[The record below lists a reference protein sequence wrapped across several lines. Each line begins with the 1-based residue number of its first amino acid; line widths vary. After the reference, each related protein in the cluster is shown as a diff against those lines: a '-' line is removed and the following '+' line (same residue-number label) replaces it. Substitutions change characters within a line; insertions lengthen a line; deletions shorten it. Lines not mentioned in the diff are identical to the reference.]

1 MSDFFYSQKYFNNF
15 NRTLFWVSSVTDISH
30 SIYKSQFLLSL
41 HLLKLKRVLNN
52 KCIMEKEV
60 QKLICDA
67 NEAVARVAHKT
78 NEVCAI
84 YPITPASPMGEH
96 VDVYSSNG
104 ETNIWNNIPRIVE
117 MQSEGGAAGA
127 VHGSLQAGALT
138 TTFTAS
144 QGLLLMIPNMYKIAG
159 ELLPTVIHVAAR
171 TIATHAL
178 SIFGD
183 HSDVMATRQTGF
195 SMLFGGSVQEAQDF
209 ALISQTATLKSRIP
223 FLNIFDGFRT
233 SHEISKIDAISDN
246 TIKSMMPEDKIM
258 AHKKRSLDPDH
269 PVVRGTSQNPDVFF
283 QAREAANTFY
293 DKVPEIVQNTMDE
306 FYKHTGRKYSLFYYV
321 GHQEA
326 EKLIVIMGSG
336 QGPVLE
342 AVDTMVKN
350 GEKVGAIIVRLFR
363 PFSISHF
370 IDAIPKT
377 VKNVAVLD
385 RTKEP
390 GSIGEP
396 LYLDIVTA
404 FNESNRDMPRIIGGR
419 FGLSS
424 KEFDPAM
431 VKSVYDE
438 LDKDIPK
445 NHFTIGIN
453 DDVSHTSLEIG
464 SRLET
469 VKSTFNCMFYG
480 LGSDGTVGA
489 NKNSIKIIGETTDN
503 YVQGY
508 FVYDSKKAGAQTVS
522 HLRFGPKPIYSTY
535 LIHKA
540 NFIACHQFNFIEK
553 YDILKN
559 IKKGGT
565 FLLNAPFSNETIWN
579 NLPRRMQE
587 EIIEN
592 ELEFYVIDATNVA
605 QEAKLG
611 KRTNTILQTCFFAI
625 SGILP
630 KEEAI
635 EKIKNAIVKSYAHK
649 GDKVVQM
656 NFNAVDKSLE
666 NLQKVDYPKK
676 ITNNRELKSMMTG
689 TDDPFVKEILGKIL
703 AGKGDELPVSAF
715 PVDGTFP
722 TGTTQYEKRGIADFI
737 PIWDDE
743 HLCTQCNKCVVI
755 CPHAAIRAKVVS
767 NTDLVDAPKTL
778 KTIAAK
784 GRPFKSDVESYVLQV
799 SPEDCTGC
807 DLCVAVCP
815 AVSKEID
822 DFKSINMHKKL
833 DVEKEENI
841 NWDYFVNLPEYD
853 RTALQITNVKGS
865 QFLEPLFEF
874 SGACSGCGETPY
886 IKLLTQLF
894 GDSILI
900 ANATGCSSIYGG
912 NLPTTPYKTNEFG
925 RGPAWAN
932 SLFEDNAEFGLGMK
946 LALSKKQEIAV
957 DLLKSL
963 ELLVGSEIVE
973 AILNNPEE
981 TEIQKAKKIDDIEIL
996 KKTLKT
1002 IDNDDDA
1009 VKLNQLTEYLR
1020 RKAVW
1025 ILGGD
1030 GWAYDIGYGGV
1041 DHVLASGEDINI
1053 MVLDTEVYSNTGGQ
1067 TSKATPLGASA
1078 KFSVSGKR
1086 TSKKSLALQAVSY
1099 ENVYVAQVA
1108 IGAKDLQTLKAIEEA
1123 MAYPGPSIII
1133 AYSHCGEHGY
1143 DLKDGALQ
1151 QEKAVETGYWP
1162 LFRFNPSKPKGKK
1175 FKLDSKAPS
1184 LPLSDFMYNETRFTR
1199 VVKENAELG
1208 ESLLKQ
1214 AQEEVN
1220 NKWERLDLYR
1230 NM

>member
-1 MSDFFYSQKYFNNF
+1 MKKDFP
-15 NRTLFWVSSVTDISH
+15 
-30 SIYKSQFLLSL
+30 
-41 HLLKLKRVLNN
+41 
-52 KCIMEKEV
+52 
-60 QKLICDA
+60 KLICDA

-96 VDVYSSNG
+96 VDVYSSKG
-104 ETNIWNNIPRIVE
+104 QKNIWENIPRIVE
-117 MQSEGGAAGA
+117 MQSEGGASGA

-171 TIATHAL
+171 TVATHAL

-195 SMLFGGSVQEAQDF
+195 SMLFGGSVQEAQDM
-209 ALISQTATLKSRIP
+209 ALISQVATLKSRIP

-233 SHEISKIDAISDN
+233 SHEISKIDSITDE
-246 TIKSMMPEDKIM
+246 TIKAMMPEDKIM
-258 AHKKRSLDPDH
+258 EHRKRSLDPDH
-269 PVVRGTSQNPDVFF
+269 PVIRGTSQNPDVFF
-283 QAREAANTFY
+283 QAREAANLYY
-293 DKVPEIVQNTMDE
+293 DKVPGIVETTMKE

-321 GHQEA
+321 GHPEA
-326 EKLIVIMGSG
+326 EKVVVIMGSG
-336 QGPVLE
+336 QGPVME

-370 IDAIPKT
+370 VDALPKT
-377 VKNVAVLD
+377 VKKVAVLD

-390 GSIGEP
+390 GSLGEP
-396 LYLDIVTA
+396 LYQDVVTA
-404 FNESNRDMPRIIGGR
+404 FMESDRAMPKIIGGR
-419 FGLSS
+419 YGLSS

-431 VKSVYDE
+431 VKAVYDE
-438 LDKDIPK
+438 LDKEQPL
-445 NHFTIGIN
+445 NHFTVGIN
-453 DDVSHTSLEIG
+453 DDVSFRSLKLG
-464 SRLET
+464 SRLHT
-469 VKSTFNCMFYG
+469 VKNTFNCMFYG

-508 FVYDSKKAGAQTVS
+508 FVYDSKKAGAQTIS
-522 HLRFGPKPIYSTY
+522 HLRFGPEPIYSTY

-540 NFIACHQFNFIEK
+540 DFIACHQFNFIQK

-565 FLLNAPFSNETIWN
+565 FLLNSPFDKDQIWEV
-579 NLPRRMQE
+579 LPKKIQE
-587 EIIEN
+587 EIVGN
-592 ELEFYVIDATNVA
+592 ELDFYVVDASKVA
-605 QEAKLG
+605 QEANLG
-611 KRTNTILQTCFFAI
+611 KRTNTVLQTCFFAI
-625 SGILP
+625 SGVLP

-635 EKIKNAIVKSYAHK
+635 QKIKDAIVKSYSHK
-649 GDKVVQM
+649 GDKMVQM

-666 NLQKVDYPKK
+666 NLQKVDYPKQV
-676 ITNNRELKSMMTG
+676 TSDAELKPMMTG
-689 TDDPFVKEILGKIL
+689 DADPFVKEVLGKIL

-722 TGTTQYEKRGIADFI
+722 TGTSQFEKRGIADII
-737 PIWDDE
+737 PVWDDE
-743 HLCTQCNKCVVI
+743 NLCTQCNKCVAI
-755 CPHAAIRAKVVS
+755 CPHAAIRAKVVP
-767 NTDLVDAPKTL
+767 NEELVGAPSSL
-778 KTIAAK
+778 KAVPAK
-784 GRPFKSDVESYVLQV
+784 GRPFTSGAESYVLQV

-807 DLCVAVCP
+807 DLCVVVCP
-815 AVSKEID
+815 AVSKED
-822 DFKSINMHKKL
+822 PDFKAINMHNKL
-833 DVEKEENI
+833 KVEAVEDQ
-841 NWDYFVNLPEYD
+841 NWDYFIKLPDYD
-853 RTALQITNVKGS
+853 RAELQITNVKGS

-886 IKLLTQLF
+886 IKMLTQLY

-912 NLPTTPYKTNEFG
+912 NLPTTPYRSNQFG

-946 LALSKKQEIAV
+946 LALSKKQEV
-957 DLLKSL
+957 SVNLLKGL
-963 ELLVGSEIVE
+963 KQEVGSELVD
-973 AILNNPEE
+973 AILNNPEK
-981 TEIQKAKKIDDIEIL
+981 TEAEKAENLVNIDTLKDKLATINSADAKKL
-996 KKTLKT
+996 S
-1002 IDNDDDA
+1002 
-1009 VKLNQLTEYLR
+1009 QLTGYLR
-1020 RKAVW
+1020 KKSVW

-1030 GWAYDIGYGGV
+1030 GWAYDIGFGGV

-1086 TSKKSLALQAVSY
+1086 TSKKSLALQAISY

-1123 MAYPGPSIII
+1123 EAYPGPSIII
-1133 AYSHCGEHGY
+1133 AYSPCIEHGY
-1143 DLKDGALQ
+1143 DLKNGVTQ
-1151 QEKAVETGYWP
+1151 QTKAVETGYWP
-1162 LFRFNPSKPKGKK
+1162 LFRFDPSKPKGKK

-1184 LPLSDFMYNETRFTR
+1184 IPLEDFMYNETRFSR
-1199 VVKENAELG
+1199 VVKDDAELG
-1208 ESLLKQ
+1208 AKLLEQ
-1214 AQEEVN
+1214 AQTEVN
-1220 NKWERLDLYR
+1220 SKWERLDLYR
-1230 NM
+1230 DM

>member
-1 MSDFFYSQKYFNNF
+1 MKKDFP
-15 NRTLFWVSSVTDISH
+15 
-30 SIYKSQFLLSL
+30 
-41 HLLKLKRVLNN
+41 
-52 KCIMEKEV
+52 
-60 QKLICDA
+60 KLICDA
-67 NEAVARVAHKT
+67 NEAVARIAHKT

-96 VDVYSSNG
+96 VDVFSSNG
-104 ETNIWNNIPRIVE
+104 EKNIWDNVPRIVE
-117 MQSEGGAAGA
+117 MQSEGGASGA

-159 ELLPTVIHVAAR
+159 ELLPNVIHVAAR
-171 TIATHAL
+171 TVATHAL

-183 HSDVMATRQTGF
+183 HSDVMAARQTGF
-195 SMLFGGSVQEAQDF
+195 SMLFGGSVQEAMDF
-209 ALISQTATLKSRIP
+209 ALIAQVATLKARVP

-233 SHEISKIDAISDN
+233 SHEISKID
-246 TIKSMMPEDKIM
+246 TIPDDIIKAMMPEDEIM

-283 QAREAANTFY
+283 QAREASNIYY
-293 DKVPEIVQNTMDE
+293 DKVPGIVQDTMDE
-306 FYKHTGRKYSLFYYV
+306 FYQHTGRRYSLFYYV
-321 GHQEA
+321 GHPEA
-326 EKLIVIMGSG
+326 EKIIVIMGSG

-342 AVDTMVKN
+342 VVDTMVEN
-350 GEKVGAIIVRLFR
+350 GEKVGAIIIRLFR
-363 PFSISHF
+363 PFSIKHF
-370 IDAIPKT
+370 IDALPET
-377 VKNVAVLD
+377 VKKVAVLD

-390 GSIGEP
+390 GSTGEP

-404 FNESNRDMPRIIGGR
+404 FAESDRAMPTIIGGR

-438 LDKDIPK
+438 LDKSVPK
-445 NHFTIGIN
+445 KHFTIGIN
-453 DDVSHTSLEIG
+453 DDVSYTSLEIG
-464 SRLET
+464 KRFKT
-469 VKSTFNCMFYG
+469 AKATFNCMFYG

-508 FVYDSKKAGAQTVS
+508 FVYDSKKAGAQTIS
-522 HLRFGPKPIYSTY
+522 HLRFGPEPIYSSY

-553 YDILKN
+553 YDLLKN

-565 FLLNAPFSNETIWN
+565 FLLNAPYSKDEIWEK
-579 NLPRRMQE
+579 LPEKLQQD
-587 EIIEN
+587 IVEN
-592 ELEFYVIDATNVA
+592 ELDFYVVDATKVA
-605 QEAKLG
+605 HEAKLG
-611 KRTNTILQTCFFAI
+611 KRTNTVLQTCFFAI
-625 SGILP
+625 SGVLP

-649 GDKVVQM
+649 GDRIVQM

-676 ITNNRELKSMMTG
+676 VTNKWALKPMMTG
-689 TDDPFVKEILGKIL
+689 TEDPFVKDILGKIL

-722 TGTTQYEKRGIADFI
+722 TGTSQYEKRGIADYI
-737 PIWDDE
+737 PVWDDAD
-743 HLCTQCNKCVVI
+743 LCTQCNKCVAI
-755 CPHAAIRAKVVS
+755 CPHAAIRAKVVP
-767 NTDLVDAPKTL
+767 NEDLADAPTDLKAVP
-778 KTIAAK
+778 AK
-784 GRPFKSDVESYVLQV
+784 GRPFNKETESYILQV

-815 AVSKEID
+815 AESKEIE
-822 DFKSINMHKKL
+822 DFKSINMHKKI
-833 DVEKEENI
+833 DVESVEDK
-841 NWDYFVNLPEYD
+841 NWDYFINLPDYD

-886 IKLLTQLF
+886 IKMLTQLY
-894 GDSILI
+894 GDSIMI

-912 NLPTTPYKTNEFG
+912 NLPTTPYKTNEAG

-932 SLFEDNAEFGLGMK
+932 SLFEDNAEFGFGMK

-957 DLLKSL
+957 NLLKSSESL
-963 ELLVGSEIVE
+963 IGNELVE
-973 AILNNPEE
+973 AILNNPEADE
-981 TEIQKAKKIDDIEIL
+981 SQREEKFRHLDELKKILDTSNDPNAKK
-996 KKTLKT
+996 
-1002 IDNDDDA
+1002 
-1009 VKLNQLTEYLR
+1009 LNKLTEYLR
-1020 RKAVW
+1020 RKSVW

-1108 IGAKDLQTLKAIEEA
+1108 MGAKDMQTLKAIEEA
-1123 MAYPGPSIII
+1123 EAYPGPSLIV

-1151 QEKAVETGYWP
+1151 QKKAVETGYWP
-1162 LFRFNPSKPKGKK
+1162 LFRFDPSKPKGKK
-1175 FKLDSKAPS
+1175 FRLDSKEPNAP
-1184 LPLSDFMYNETRFTR
+1184 LTDFMYNETRFTR
-1199 VVKENAELG
+1199 VAKENKELG
-1208 ESLLKQ
+1208 EELLKQ
-1214 AQEEVN
+1214 AQEEVDTR
-1220 NKWERLDLYR
+1220 WERLELYR

>member
-1 MSDFFYSQKYFNNF
+1 MK
-15 NRTLFWVSSVTDISH
+15 
-30 SIYKSQFLLSL
+30 
-41 HLLKLKRVLNN
+41 
-52 KCIMEKEV
+52 KEFP
-60 QKLICDA
+60 KLICDA
-67 NEAVARVAHKT
+67 NEAVARIAHKT

-96 VDVYSSNG
+96 VDVFSSNG
-104 ETNIWNNIPRIVE
+104 EKNVWDNVPRIVE
-117 MQSEGGAAGA
+117 MQSEGGASGA

-144 QGLLLMIPNMYKIAG
+144 QGLLLMIPNMFKIAG
-159 ELLPTVIHVAAR
+159 ELLPNVIHVAAR
-171 TIATHAL
+171 TVATHAL

-183 HSDVMATRQTGF
+183 HSDVMAARQTGF
-195 SMLFGGSVQEAQDF
+195 SMLFGGSVQEAMDF
-209 ALISQTATLKSRIP
+209 ALIAQVATLKSRVP

-233 SHEISKIDAISDN
+233 SHEISKIDAIPDDI
-246 TIKSMMPEDKIM
+246 IKTMMPEDEIM

-283 QAREAANTFY
+283 QAREASNIYY
-293 DKVPEIVQNTMDE
+293 DKVPGIVQDTMDE
-306 FYKHTGRKYSLFYYV
+306 FYQHTGRRYSLFYYV
-321 GHQEA
+321 GHPEA
-326 EKLIVIMGSG
+326 EKIIVIMGSG

-342 AVDTMVKN
+342 VVDTMVEN
-350 GEKVGAIIVRLFR
+350 GEKVGAIIIRLFR

-370 IDAIPKT
+370 IDALPKT
-377 VKNVAVLD
+377 VKKVAVLD

-390 GSIGEP
+390 GSTGEP

-404 FNESNRDMPRIIGGR
+404 FAESDRAMPTIIGGR

-431 VKSVYDE
+431 VKAVYDE
-438 LDKDIPK
+438 LDKSVPK
-445 NHFTIGIN
+445 KHFTIGIN
-453 DDVSHTSLEIG
+453 DDVSYTSLDIG
-464 SRLET
+464 KRFKTAKE
-469 VKSTFNCMFYG
+469 TFNCMFYG

-508 FVYDSKKAGAQTVS
+508 FVYDSKKAGAQTIS
-522 HLRFGPKPIYSTY
+522 HLRFGPEPIYSSY

-553 YDILKN
+553 YDLLRN
-559 IKKGGT
+559 IKKSGT
-565 FLLNAPFSNETIWN
+565 FLLNAPYAKDEIWGK
-579 NLPRRMQE
+579 LPEKLQQD
-587 EIIEN
+587 IVEN
-592 ELEFYVIDATNVA
+592 ELEFYVVDATKVA
-605 QEAKLG
+605 HEAKLG
-611 KRTNTILQTCFFAI
+611 KRTNTVLQTCFFAI
-625 SGILP
+625 SGVLP

-635 EKIKNAIVKSYAHK
+635 EKIKNAIVKSYSHK
-649 GDKVVQM
+649 GDKIVQM

-676 ITNNRELKSMMTG
+676 ITNKWALKPMMTG
-689 TDDPFVKEILGKIL
+689 TEDPFVKDILGKIL

-722 TGTTQYEKRGIADFI
+722 TGTSQYEKRGIADYI
-737 PIWDDE
+737 PVWDDTD
-743 HLCTQCNKCVVI
+743 LCTQCNKCVAI
-755 CPHAAIRAKVVS
+755 CPHAAIRAKVVP
-767 NTDLVDAPKTL
+767 NADLADAPAGL
-778 KTIAAK
+778 KAVPAK
-784 GRPFKSDVESYVLQV
+784 GRPFNKETESYILQV

-815 AVSKEID
+815 AESKEIE
-822 DFKSINMHKKL
+822 DFKSINMHKKI
-833 DVEKEENI
+833 DVESVEDE
-841 NWDYFVNLPEYD
+841 NWDYFINLPDYD

-886 IKLLTQLF
+886 IKMLTQLY
-894 GDSILI
+894 GDSIMI

-912 NLPTTPYKTNEFG
+912 NLPTTPYKTNEAG

-932 SLFEDNAEFGLGMK
+932 SLFEDNAEFGFGMK
-946 LALSKKQEIAV
+946 LALSKKQEIAIN
-957 DLLKSL
+957 LLKSL
-963 ELLVGSEIVE
+963 ESLVGAELVE

-981 TEIQKAKKIDDIEIL
+981 NETQRKEKFQHLDELKKILEPSDDPNAKK
-996 KKTLKT
+996 
-1002 IDNDDDA
+1002 
-1009 VKLNQLTEYLR
+1009 LNKLTEYLR
-1020 RKAVW
+1020 RKSVW

-1108 IGAKDLQTLKAIEEA
+1108 MGAKDMQTLKAIEEA
-1123 MAYPGPSIII
+1123 EAYPGPSLIV

-1143 DLKDGALQ
+1143 DLKDGAFQ
-1151 QEKAVETGYWP
+1151 QQKAVETGYWP
-1162 LFRFNPSKPKGKK
+1162 LFRFDPSKPKGKK
-1175 FKLDSKAPS
+1175 FRLDSKEPSAP
-1184 LPLSDFMYNETRFTR
+1184 LTDFMYNETRFTR
-1199 VVKENAELG
+1199 VAKENAELG
-1208 ESLLKQ
+1208 KALLQQ
-1214 AQEEVN
+1214 AQEEVETR
-1220 NKWERLDLYR
+1220 WERLELYR

>member
-1 MSDFFYSQKYFNNF
+1 
-15 NRTLFWVSSVTDISH
+15 
-30 SIYKSQFLLSL
+30 
-41 HLLKLKRVLNN
+41 
-52 KCIMEKEV
+52 MEREF

-104 ETNIWNNIPRIVE
+104 EKNIWNNIPRIVE

-171 TIATHAL
+171 TVATHAL

-183 HSDVMATRQTGF
+183 HSDVMAARQTGF
-195 SMLFGGSVQEAQDF
+195 AMMFGGTVQEVHDF
-209 ALISQTATLKSRIP
+209 SLITQVVTLKSRIP

-233 SHEISKIDAISDN
+233 SHEISKIDAIPDDI
-246 TIKSMMPEDKIM
+246 IKAMMPEDKIM
-258 AHKKRSLDPDH
+258 DHKKRSLDPDH
-269 PVVRGTSQNPDVFF
+269 PVIRGTSQNPDVFF
-283 QAREAANTFY
+283 QAREAANSYY
-293 DKVPEIVQNTMDE
+293 DNVPEIVQNTMDE
-306 FYKHTGRKYSLFYYV
+306 FYEHTGRKYSLFYYV
-321 GHQEA
+321 GHPEA
-326 EKLIVIMGSG
+326 EKVIVIMGSG
-336 QGPVLE
+336 QGPVME
-342 AVDTMVKN
+342 AVETMVKN

-363 PFSISHF
+363 PFSINHF
-370 IDAIPKT
+370 IDALPKT
-377 VKNVAVLD
+377 VKNIAVLD

-390 GSIGEP
+390 GSTGEP
-396 LYLDIVTA
+396 LYLDVVTA
-404 FNESNRDMPRIIGGR
+404 FVESDRNMPKIIGGR
-419 FGLSS
+419 YGLSS

-438 LDKDIPK
+438 LDKEHQK

-453 DDVSHTSLEIG
+453 DDVTHKSLEIG
-464 SRLET
+464 HRLNT
-469 VKSTFNCMFYG
+469 VKNTFNCMFYG

-522 HLRFGPKPIYSTY
+522 HLRFGPDPIYSTY

-540 NFIACHQFNFIEK
+540 DFIACHQFNFIEK

-565 FLLNAPFSNETIWN
+565 FLLNAPYSKSDIWN
-579 NLPRRMQE
+579 KLPKRMQE
-587 EIIEN
+587 EIVDN
-592 ELEFYVIDATNVA
+592 ALQFYVIDATKVA

-611 KRTNTILQTCFFAI
+611 KRTNTVLQTCFFAI
-625 SGILP
+625 SGVLP
-630 KEEAI
+630 KDEAI
-635 EKIKNAIVKSYAHK
+635 QKIKDAIVKSYSHK
-649 GDKVVQM
+649 GDAVVKM
-656 NFNAVDKSLE
+656 NFNAVDTSLE

-676 ITNNRELKSMMTG
+676 ITNDRELKPIMTG
-689 TDDPFVKEILGKIL
+689 TDDPFVTEVLGKIL

-737 PIWDDE
+737 PVWDDE
-743 HLCTQCNKCVVI
+743 NLCTQCNKCIAI

-767 NTDLVDAPKTL
+767 NAELVGAPSSL
-778 KTIAAK
+778 KTVPAK
-784 GRPFKSDVESYVLQV
+784 GRPFTSDTESYTLQV

-815 AVSKEID
+815 AVSKEIE
-822 DFKSINMHKKL
+822 DFKSINMRKKL
-833 DVEKEENI
+833 DVETEENA
-841 NWDYFVNLPEYD
+841 NWDYFVNLPDYD
-853 RTALQITNVKGS
+853 RGALQITNVKGS

-886 IKLLTQLF
+886 IKLLTQLY

-912 NLPTTPYKTNEFG
+912 NLPTTPYKTNKFG

-946 LALSKKQEIAV
+946 LALTKKQEIAV

-963 ELLVGSEIVE
+963 ELLVGTEIVE
-973 AILNNPEE
+973 VILNNPEE
-981 TEIQKAKKIDDIEIL
+981 TEVQKAKKIADIETL

-1009 VKLNQLTEYLR
+1009 IKLNQLTEYLR
-1020 RKAVW
+1020 KKAVW
-1025 ILGGD
+1025 VLGGD

-1123 MAYPGPSIII
+1123 AAYPGPSIII

-1143 DLKDGALQ
+1143 DLKDGASQ
-1151 QEKAVETGYWP
+1151 QVKAVETGYWP

-1175 FKLDSKAPS
+1175 FKLDSKEPS
-1184 LPLSDFMYNETRFTR
+1184 APLSHFMYNETRFTR
-1199 VVKENAELG
+1199 VVKDNAQLG
-1208 ESLLKQ
+1208 EQLLKQ
-1214 AQEEVN
+1214 AQEEVET
-1220 NKWERLDLYR
+1220 KWERLELFR

>member
-1 MSDFFYSQKYFNNF
+1 MK
-15 NRTLFWVSSVTDISH
+15 
-30 SIYKSQFLLSL
+30 
-41 HLLKLKRVLNN
+41 
-52 KCIMEKEV
+52 KEFP
-60 QKLICDA
+60 KLICDA
-67 NEAVARVAHKT
+67 NEAVARIAHKT

-96 VDVYSSNG
+96 VDVFSSNG
-104 ETNIWNNIPRIVE
+104 EKNVWENVPRIVE
-117 MQSEGGAAGA
+117 MQSEGGASGA

-144 QGLLLMIPNMYKIAG
+144 QGLLLMIPNMFKIAG
-159 ELLPTVIHVAAR
+159 ELLPNVIHVAAR
-171 TIATHAL
+171 TVATHAL

-183 HSDVMATRQTGF
+183 HSDVMAARQTGF
-195 SMLFGGSVQEAQDF
+195 SMLFGGSVQEAMDF
-209 ALISQTATLKSRIP
+209 ALIAQVATLKSRVP

-233 SHEISKIDAISDN
+233 SHEISKIDAIPDDI
-246 TIKSMMPEDKIM
+246 IKTMMPEDKIM

-283 QAREAANTFY
+283 QAREASNIYY
-293 DKVPEIVQNTMDE
+293 DKVPGIVQDTMDE
-306 FYKHTGRKYSLFYYV
+306 FYRHTGRRYSLFYYV
-321 GHQEA
+321 GHPEA
-326 EKLIVIMGSG
+326 EKIIVIMGSG

-342 AVDTMVKN
+342 VVDTMVEN
-350 GEKVGAIIVRLFR
+350 GEKVGAIIIRLFR

-370 IDAIPKT
+370 IDALPKT
-377 VKNVAVLD
+377 VKKVAVLD

-390 GSIGEP
+390 GSTGEP

-404 FNESNRDMPRIIGGR
+404 FAESDRAMPTIIGGR

-431 VKSVYDE
+431 VKAVYDE
-438 LDKDIPK
+438 LDKSVPK
-445 NHFTIGIN
+445 KHFTIGIN
-453 DDVSHTSLEIG
+453 DDVSYTSLDIG
-464 SRLET
+464 KRFKTAKE
-469 VKSTFNCMFYG
+469 TFNCMFYG

-508 FVYDSKKAGAQTVS
+508 FVYDSKKAGAQTIS
-522 HLRFGPKPIYSTY
+522 HLRFGPEPIYSSY

-553 YDILKN
+553 YDLLRN

-565 FLLNAPFSNETIWN
+565 FLLNAPYSKDEIWGK
-579 NLPRRMQE
+579 LPEKLQQD
-587 EIIEN
+587 IVEN
-592 ELEFYVIDATNVA
+592 ELEFYVVDATKVA
-605 QEAKLG
+605 HEAKLG
-611 KRTNTILQTCFFAI
+611 KRTNTVLQTCFFAI
-625 SGILP
+625 SGVLP

-635 EKIKNAIVKSYAHK
+635 EKIKNAIVKSYSHK
-649 GDKVVQM
+649 GDKIVQM

-676 ITNNRELKSMMTG
+676 ITNKWALKPMMTG
-689 TDDPFVKEILGKIL
+689 TEDPFVKDILGKIL

-722 TGTTQYEKRGIADFI
+722 TGTSQYEKRGIADYI
-737 PIWDDE
+737 PVWDDTD
-743 HLCTQCNKCVVI
+743 LCTQCNKCVAI
-755 CPHAAIRAKVVS
+755 CPHAAIRAKVVP
-767 NTDLVDAPKTL
+767 NEDLADAPAGL
-778 KTIAAK
+778 KAVPAK
-784 GRPFKSDVESYVLQV
+784 GRPFNKETESYILQV

-815 AVSKEID
+815 AESKEIE
-822 DFKSINMHKKL
+822 DFKSINMHKKI
-833 DVEKEENI
+833 DVESVEDE
-841 NWDYFVNLPEYD
+841 NWDYFINLPDYD

-886 IKLLTQLF
+886 IKMLTQLY
-894 GDSILI
+894 GDSIMI

-912 NLPTTPYKTNEFG
+912 NLPTTPYKTNEAG

-932 SLFEDNAEFGLGMK
+932 SLFEDNAEFGFGMK
-946 LALSKKQEIAV
+946 LALSKKQEIAIN
-957 DLLKSL
+957 LLKSL
-963 ELLVGSEIVE
+963 ESLVGAELVE
-973 AILNNPEE
+973 KILNNPEE
-981 TEIQKAKKIDDIEIL
+981 NETQRKEKFQHLDELKKILDTSNDPNAKK
-996 KKTLKT
+996 
-1002 IDNDDDA
+1002 
-1009 VKLNQLTEYLR
+1009 LNKLTEYLR
-1020 RKAVW
+1020 RKSVW

-1108 IGAKDLQTLKAIEEA
+1108 MGAKDMQTLKAIEEA
-1123 MAYPGPSIII
+1123 EAYPGPSLIV

-1143 DLKDGALQ
+1143 DLKDGAFQ
-1151 QEKAVETGYWP
+1151 QQKAVETGYWP
-1162 LFRFNPSKPKGKK
+1162 LFRFDPSKPKGKK
-1175 FKLDSKAPS
+1175 FRLDSKEPSAP
-1184 LPLSDFMYNETRFTR
+1184 LTDFMYNETRFTR
-1199 VVKENAELG
+1199 VAKENAELG
-1208 ESLLKQ
+1208 EALLQQ
-1214 AQEEVN
+1214 AQEEVDTR
-1220 NKWERLDLYR
+1220 WERLELYR

>member
-1 MSDFFYSQKYFNNF
+1 MMKKNF
-15 NRTLFWVSSVTDISH
+15 S
-30 SIYKSQFLLSL
+30 
-41 HLLKLKRVLNN
+41 
-52 KCIMEKEV
+52 
-60 QKLICDA
+60 KLICDA

-96 VDVYSSNG
+96 VDVYSSKG
-104 ETNIWNNIPRIVE
+104 ETNIWKNVPRIVE

-159 ELLPTVIHVAAR
+159 ELLPSVIHVAAR
-171 TIATHAL
+171 TVATHAL

-183 HSDVMATRQTGF
+183 HSDVMAARQTGF
-195 SMLFGGSVQEAQDF
+195 SMLFGGSVQEAHDF
-209 ALISQTATLKSRIP
+209 ALISQVATLKSRVP
-223 FLNIFDGFRT
+223 FMNIFDGFRT
-233 SHEISKIDAISDN
+233 SHEISKIDAIND
-246 TIKSMMPEDKIM
+246 TIIKDMMPEDKIM
-258 AHKKRSLDPDH
+258 DHKKRSLDPDH
-269 PVVRGTSQNPDVFF
+269 PVIRGTSQNPDVFF
-283 QAREAANTFY
+283 QAREAANIFY
-293 DKVPEIVQNTMDE
+293 DKVPEIVQNTMNE
-306 FYKHTGRKYSLFYYV
+306 FYEHTGRRYNLFYYI
-321 GHQEA
+321 GHPEA
-326 EKLIVIMGSG
+326 EKVIIIMGSG
-336 QGPVLE
+336 QGPVME

-363 PFSISHF
+363 PFSINHF
-370 IDAIPKT
+370 IDSLPKT
-377 VKNVAVLD
+377 VQKVAVLD

-390 GSIGEP
+390 GSTGEP
-396 LYLDIVTA
+396 LYLDVVTA
-404 FNESNRDMPRIIGGR
+404 FAESNREMPKIIGGR
-419 FGLSS
+419 YGLSS

-431 VKSVYDE
+431 VKAVYDE
-438 LDKDIPK
+438 LDKSTPK
-445 NHFTIGIN
+445 NHFTVGIN

-464 SRLET
+464 ERLHT

-508 FVYDSKKAGAQTVS
+508 FVYDSKKAGAQTIS
-522 HLRFGPKPIYSTY
+522 HLRFGPDPIYSTY

-565 FLLNAPFSNETIWN
+565 FLLNSPFSKDDVWEI
-579 NLPRRMQE
+579 LPKKMQE
-587 EIIEN
+587 EIVEN
-592 ELEFYVIDATNVA
+592 ELEFYVIDASKVA
-605 QEAKLG
+605 QDANLG
-611 KRTNTILQTCFFAI
+611 KRTNTVLQTCFFAI
-625 SGILP
+625 SGVLP
-630 KEEAI
+630 KDEAI
-635 EKIKNAIVKSYAHK
+635 QKIKDAIVKSYSHK
-649 GDKVVQM
+649 GDKIVEM

-666 NLQKVDYPKK
+666 NLQKVDYPKQ
-676 ITNNRELKSMMTG
+676 ITNDRELKPMMTG
-689 TDDPFVKEILGKIL
+689 TDDPFVLEVLGKIL

-722 TGTTQYEKRGIADFI
+722 VGTSQYEKRGIADTI
-737 PIWDDE
+737 PVWDDE
-743 HLCTQCNKCVVI
+743 SLCTQCNKCVAI

-767 NTDLVDAPKTL
+767 NEELVGAPASL
-778 KTIAAK
+778 KTVPAK
-784 GRPFKSDVESYVLQV
+784 GRPFASETESYVLQV

-815 AVSKEID
+815 AISKEIE
-822 DFKSINMHKKL
+822 DFKSINMRKKL
-833 DVEKEENI
+833 GVEQDENA
-841 NWDYFVNLPEYD
+841 NWDYFVDLPYYD
-853 RTALQITNVKGS
+853 RTELQITNVKGS

-886 IKLLTQLF
+886 IKLLTQLY

-957 DLLKSL
+957 NLLKSL

-981 TEIQKAKKIDDIEIL
+981 TESQKKQKFADIETL
-996 KKTLKT
+996 KKTLA
-1002 IDNDDDA
+1002 ILDNDDDA

-1020 RKAVW
+1020 KKAVW
-1025 ILGGD
+1025 VLGGD
-1030 GWAYDIGYGGV
+1030 GWAYDIGFGGV

-1086 TSKKSLALQAVSY
+1086 TGKKSLALQAVSY
-1099 ENVYVAQVA
+1099 GNVYVAQIA
-1108 IGAKDLQTLKAIEEA
+1108 MGAKDLQSLKAIEEA
-1123 MAYPGPSIII
+1123 AAYPGPSIIV

-1143 DLKDGALQ
+1143 DLKDGASQ
-1151 QEKAVETGYWP
+1151 QQKAVETGYWP

-1175 FKLDSKAPS
+1175 FKLDSKAPTK
-1184 LPLSDFMYNETRFTR
+1184 PLSDFMYNETRFTR
-1199 VVKENAELG
+1199 VVKENPELG
-1208 ESLLKQ
+1208 KQLLDQ
-1214 AQEEVN
+1214 AQDEVET
-1220 NKWERLDLYR
+1220 KWERLELFRD
-1230 NM
+1230 M

>member
-1 MSDFFYSQKYFNNF
+1 
-15 NRTLFWVSSVTDISH
+15 
-30 SIYKSQFLLSL
+30 
-41 HLLKLKRVLNN
+41 
-52 KCIMEKEV
+52 MERKF

-67 NEAVARVAHKT
+67 NEAVAIVAHKT

-104 ETNIWNNIPRIVE
+104 EKNIWNNIPRIVE

-159 ELLPTVIHVAAR
+159 ELLPSVIHVAAR
-171 TIATHAL
+171 TVATHAL

-195 SMLFGGSVQEAQDF
+195 SMLFGGSVQEAHDF
-209 ALISQTATLKSRIP
+209 ALISQVSSLKSRIP

-233 SHEISKIDAISDN
+233 SHEISKIDAISDDV
-246 TIKSMMPEDKIM
+246 IKDMMPEDKIM
-258 AHKKRSLDPDH
+258 DHKNRSLDPDH
-269 PVVRGTSQNPDVFF
+269 PVIRGTSQNPDVFF
-283 QAREAANTFY
+283 QAREAANLYY
-293 DKVPEIVQNTMDE
+293 DKVPGIVQKTMDE
-306 FYKHTGRKYSLFYYV
+306 FHEHTGRKYSLFYYV
-321 GHQEA
+321 GHPEA
-326 EKLIVIMGSG
+326 EKVVIIMGSG
-336 QGPVLE
+336 QGPVME

-370 IDAIPKT
+370 IDALPKT
-377 VKNVAVLD
+377 VRKIAVLD

-390 GSIGEP
+390 GSAGEP
-396 LYLDIVTA
+396 LYQDVLTA
-404 FNESNRDMPRIIGGR
+404 YMESNRTLPKIIGGR
-419 FGLSS
+419 YGLSS

-431 VKSVYDE
+431 VKAVYDE
-438 LDKDIPK
+438 LDKEHPK
-445 NHFTIGIN
+445 NHFTVGIN
-453 DDVSHTSLEIG
+453 DDVSHTSLEVG
-464 SRLET
+464 GRLHT
-469 VKSTFNCMFYG
+469 VKNTFNCMFYG

-503 YVQGY
+503 FVQGY

-522 HLRFGPKPIYSTY
+522 HLRFGPEPIYSTY

-540 NFIACHQFNFIEK
+540 DFIACHQFNFIEK

-559 IKKGGT
+559 IKKRGT
-565 FLLNAPFSNETIWN
+565 FLLNSPFSNQDIWDK
-579 NLPRRMQE
+579 LPQKMQE
-587 EIIEN
+587 EIIDN
-592 ELEFYVIDATNVA
+592 DLDFYVVDASKVA
-605 QEAKLG
+605 HDAKLG
-611 KRTNTILQTCFFAI
+611 KRTNTVLQTCFFAI
-625 SGILP
+625 SGVLP

-635 EKIKNAIVKSYAHK
+635 QKIKDAIVKSYAHK

-656 NFNAVDKSLE
+656 NFNAVDQSLE
-666 NLQKVDYPKK
+666 NLHKVDYPKK
-676 ITNNRELKSMMTG
+676 TTNERELKPMMTG
-689 TDDPFVKEILGKIL
+689 TEDPFVKEILGKIL
-703 AGKGDELPVSAF
+703 AGRGDELPVSAF

-722 TGTTQYEKRGIADFI
+722 TGTTQFEKRGIADFI
-737 PIWDDE
+737 PVWDDE
-743 HLCTQCNKCVVI
+743 ILCTQCNKCVNI
-755 CPHAAIRAKVVS
+755 CPHAAIRAKVVP
-767 NTDLVDAPKTL
+767 NAELVDAPSSL
-778 KTIAAK
+778 KLVPAK
-784 GRPFKSDVESYVLQV
+784 GRPFTSDTESYVLQV

-815 AVSKEID
+815 AISKEIE
-822 DFKSINMHKKL
+822 DFKSINMRKKL
-833 DVEKEENI
+833 NVDVEENI
-841 NWDYFVNLPEYD
+841 NWDYFINLPDYD

-886 IKLLTQLF
+886 IKLLTQLY

-912 NLPTTPYKTNEFG
+912 NLPTTPYKTNKFG

-946 LALSKKQEIAV
+946 LALTKKQEIAV

-963 ELLVGSEIVE
+963 ELLVGTEIVE
-973 AILNNPEE
+973 SILNNTEVTE
-981 TEIQKAKKIDDIEIL
+981 TQKAAKIADIETL
-996 KKTLKT
+996 KKTLKA

-1009 VKLNQLTEYLR
+1009 VKLNQLTGYLR
-1020 RKAVW
+1020 KKAVW

-1123 MAYPGPSIII
+1123 AAYPGPSIII

-1151 QEKAVETGYWP
+1151 QEKAVQSGYWP
-1162 LFRFNPSKPKGKK
+1162 LFRFDPAKPKGKK
-1175 FKLDSKAPS
+1175 FKLDSKQPS

-1199 VVKENAELG
+1199 VVKDDAELG
-1208 ESLLKQ
+1208 KLLLDQ
-1214 AQEEVN
+1214 AQEEVETR
-1220 NKWERLDLYR
+1220 WERLQLYR

>member
-1 MSDFFYSQKYFNNF
+1 MK
-15 NRTLFWVSSVTDISH
+15 
-30 SIYKSQFLLSL
+30 
-41 HLLKLKRVLNN
+41 
-52 KCIMEKEV
+52 KEFP
-60 QKLICDA
+60 KLICDG

-96 VDVYSSNG
+96 VDVFSAKSQK
-104 ETNIWNNIPRIVE
+104 NIWGNIPRIVE

-159 ELLPTVIHVAAR
+159 ELLPSVIHVAAR

-183 HSDVMATRQTGF
+183 HSDVMAARQTGF

-209 ALISQTATLKSRIP
+209 ALISQVATLKSRVP
-223 FLNIFDGFRT
+223 FMNIFDGFRT
-233 SHEISKIDAISDN
+233 SHEISKIDAIPDDI
-246 TIKSMMPEDKIM
+246 IKDMMPEDKIM
-258 AHKKRSLDPDH
+258 EHKKRSLDPDN
-269 PVVRGTSQNPDVFF
+269 PVIRGTSQNPDVFF
-283 QAREAANTFY
+283 QAREAANSY
-293 DKVPEIVQNTMDE
+293 YQKVPGIVQDTMND
-306 FYKHTGRKYSLFYYV
+306 FFKHTGRRYSLFYYV
-321 GHQEA
+321 GHPEA

-336 QGPVLE
+336 QGPVME

-350 GEKVGAIIVRLFR
+350 GEKVGALMVRLFR
-363 PFSISHF
+363 PFSIDHF
-370 IDAIPKT
+370 VDAIPET
-377 VKNVAVLD
+377 VKKVAVLD

-396 LYLDIVTA
+396 LYLDVVNA
-404 FNESNRDMPRIIGGR
+404 FIESGKEMPKIIGGR
-419 FGLSS
+419 YGLSS

-431 VKSVYDE
+431 VKAVYDE
-438 LDKDIPK
+438 LGKDKPK

-453 DDVSHTSLEIG
+453 DDVTHTSLEVG
-464 SRLET
+464 ERLKT
-469 VKSTFNCMFYG
+469 VKTTFNCMFYG

-522 HLRFGPKPIYSTY
+522 HLRFGPDPIYSTY
-535 LIHKA
+535 LIHQA

-565 FLLNAPFSNETIWN
+565 FLLNSPFDKDAIWEV
-579 NLPRRMQE
+579 LPKKMQE
-587 EIIEN
+587 EIVEN
-592 ELEFYVIDATNVA
+592 ELDFYVIDATKVA
-605 QEAKLG
+605 QDANLG

-625 SGILP
+625 SGVLP
-630 KEEAI
+630 KDEAI
-635 EKIKNAIVKSYAHK
+635 QKIKEAIVKSYSKK
-649 GDKVVQM
+649 GEAVVKM

-666 NLQKVDYPKK
+666 NLQKVEYPKAVSS
-676 ITNNRELKSMMTG
+676 TTELKPMMTG
-689 TDDPFVKEILGKIL
+689 TDDPFVKEVLGKIL

-737 PIWDDE
+737 PVWDGEDI
-743 HLCTQCNKCVVI
+743 CTQCNKCVAI

-767 NTDLVDAPKTL
+767 NEEMANAPGSL
-778 KTIAAK
+778 KYVPAK
-784 GRPFKSDVESYVLQV
+784 GRPFTSETESYVLQV

-815 AVSKEID
+815 AISKED
-822 DFKSINMHKKL
+822 PDFKAINMHSKM
-833 DVEKEENI
+833 DVDVAENA
-841 NWDYFVNLPEYD
+841 NWDYFIKLSDYD
-853 RTALQITNVKGS
+853 RTQLQVTNVKGS

-886 IKLLTQLF
+886 IKMLTQLY
-894 GDSILI
+894 GDSIMI

-912 NLPTTPYKTNEFG
+912 NLPTTPYKKNEMG

-932 SLFEDNAEFGLGMK
+932 SLFEDNAEFGLGMR
-946 LALSKKQEIAV
+946 LALTKKQEIAV
-957 DLLKSL
+957 NLLKSL
-963 ELLVGSEIVE
+963 ELLVGSELVD
-973 AILNNPEE
+973 AIINNPEE
-981 TEIQKAKKIDDIEIL
+981 DETQKKQKDEDILKL
-996 KKTLKT
+996 KKTLALL
-1002 IDNDDDA
+1002 DNSDDA
-1009 VKLNQLTEYLR
+1009 NKLNQLTEYLR
-1020 RKAVW
+1020 RKSVW

-1053 MVLDTEVYSNTGGQ
+1053 MVLDTEIYSNTGGQ

-1086 TSKKSLALQAVSY
+1086 TGKKNLAMQAMSY
-1099 ENVYVAQVA
+1099 GNVYVAQVA
-1108 IGAKDLQTLKAIEEA
+1108 LGAKDLQTLKAIQEA
-1123 MAYPGPSIII
+1123 VAYPGPSLIV
-1133 AYSHCGEHGY
+1133 AYSHCGDHGY
-1143 DLKDGALQ
+1143 DLKDAAIH

-1162 LFRFNPSKPKGKK
+1162 LFRFDPSKPKGTR
-1175 FKLDSKAPS
+1175 FKLDSKAPA
-1184 LPLSDFMYNETRFTR
+1184 LPLEEFMYLETRFKR
-1199 VVKENAELG
+1199 VVKDNAELG
-1208 ESLLKQ
+1208 AALLKE
-1214 AQEEVN
+1214 AQEEVESR
-1220 NKWERLDLYR
+1220 WERLELYK
-1230 NM
+1230 NV

>member
-1 MSDFFYSQKYFNNF
+1 MKKK
-15 NRTLFWVSSVTDISH
+15 I
-30 SIYKSQFLLSL
+30 
-41 HLLKLKRVLNN
+41 
-52 KCIMEKEV
+52 

-96 VDVYSSNG
+96 VDVFSSNG
-104 ETNIWNNIPRIVE
+104 EKNIWNNIPRIVE

-138 TTFTAS
+138 TTFTSS

-195 SMLFGGSVQEAQDF
+195 SMLFGGSVQEAMDF
-209 ALISQTATLKSRIP
+209 ALISQVATLRSRVP

-233 SHEISKIDAISDN
+233 SHEISKIDPIPDDI
-246 TIKSMMPEDKIM
+246 IKAMMPDDKIM
-258 AHKKRSLDPDH
+258 DHKKRSLDSNH
-269 PVVRGTSQNPDVFF
+269 PVIRGTSQNPDVYF
-283 QAREAANTFY
+283 QAREAANLYY
-293 DKVPEIVQNTMDE
+293 DKVPQIVQNVMDE
-306 FYKHTGRKYSLFYYV
+306 FYEHTGRKYSLFYYL
-321 GHQEA
+321 GHPEA
-326 EKLIVIMGSG
+326 ERVIIIMGSG
-336 QGPVLE
+336 GGAVRE
-342 AVDTMVKN
+342 TVDTLSN
-350 GEKVGAIIVRLFR
+350 QNEKVGVLFVRLYR
-363 PFSISHF
+363 PFSIQHF
-370 IDAIPKT
+370 IKELPVT
-377 VKNVAVLD
+377 VKKIAVLD

-396 LYLDIVTA
+396 LYLDVLA
-404 FNESNRDMPRIIGGR
+404 AYAESNREMPVVIGGR
-419 FGLSS
+419 YGLSS
-424 KEFDPAM
+424 KEFNPAM
-431 VKSVYDE
+431 VKRIYDE
-438 LDKDIPK
+438 LLSDKPK

-453 DDVSHTSLEIG
+453 DDVSNTSLSYNPVFKTKKTTI
-464 SRLET
+464 
-469 VKSTFNCMFYG
+469 NCMFYG

-508 FVYDSKKAGAQTVS
+508 FVYDSKKAGAQTIS
-522 HLRFGPKPIYSTY
+522 HLRFGLEPIYSSY
-535 LIHKA
+535 LINTA
-540 NFIACHQFNFIEK
+540 DFIACHQFNFIKK
-553 YDILKN
+553 YDILNK

-565 FLLNAPFSNETIWN
+565 FLLNSPFSNEEIWDE
-579 NLPRRMQE
+579 LPQKMQE

-592 ELEFYVIDATNVA
+592 ELEFYVIDATKVA
-605 QEAKLG
+605 HEAKLG
-611 KRTNTILQTCFFAI
+611 NRTNTILQTCFFAI
-625 SGILP
+625 SGVLP
-630 KEEAI
+630 KNEAI
-635 EKIKNAIVKSYAHK
+635 QKIKDAIVKSYSKK
-649 GDKVVQM
+649 GDKIVKM
-656 NFNAVDKSLE
+656 NFEAVDKSLE
-666 NLQKVDYPKK
+666 NLQKVIYPKQV
-676 ITNNRELKSMMTG
+676 TSNRKLKPMMTG
-689 TDDPFVKEILGKIL
+689 EADSFVKEVLGKIL
-703 AGKGDELPVSAF
+703 AGTGDELPVSAF

-722 TGTTQYEKRGIADFI
+722 TGTTQFEKRGIADFI
-737 PIWDDE
+737 PVWDDE
-743 HLCTQCNKCVVI
+743 NLCTQCNKCVLI

-767 NTDLVDAPKTL
+767 NETFVGAPSSLRTA
-778 KTIAAK
+778 AAK
-784 GRPFKSDVESYVLQV
+784 GRPFASDKESYILQV

-807 DLCVAVCP
+807 ELCVAVCP
-815 AVSKEID
+815 AESKEIEN
-822 DFKSINMHKKL
+822 FKAINMRKKL
-833 DVEKEENI
+833 DVDLEENV
-841 NWDYFVNLPEYD
+841 NWDYFVKLPYYD
-853 RTALQITNVKGS
+853 RTELQITNVKGS

-874 SGACSGCGETPY
+874 SGACPGCGETPY
-886 IKLLTQLF
+886 IKLLTQLY

-912 NLPTTPYKTNEFG
+912 NLPTTPYKKNEFG

-932 SLFEDNAEFGLGMK
+932 SLFEDNAEFGLGMR

-957 DLLKSL
+957 NLLKSL

-981 TEIQKAKKIDDIEIL
+981 TETQKSEKFAQIE
-996 KKTLKT
+996 TLTNRLAT
-1002 IDNDDDA
+1002 IDNNDDA
-1009 VKLNQLTEYLR
+1009 VKLGQLTEYLR
-1020 RKAVW
+1020 KKAVW

-1078 KFSVSGKR
+1078 KFSVTGKR
-1086 TSKKSLALQAVSY
+1086 TSKKSLALQAISY

-1123 MAYPGPSIII
+1123 AAYPGTSIII
-1133 AYSHCGEHGY
+1133 AYSHCVEHGY
-1143 DLKDGALQ
+1143 DLKYGVSQ

-1162 LFRFNPSKPKGKK
+1162 LFRFNPSKPKGER
-1175 FKLDSKAPS
+1175 FKLDSKPDS
-1184 LPLSDFMYNETRFTR
+1184 VPLREFMYNETRFTR
-1199 VVKENAELG
+1199 VVKDDAKLG
-1208 ESLLKQ
+1208 EELLQQ
-1214 AQEEVN
+1214 AQEEVGVR
-1220 NKWERLDLYR
+1220 WERLELLK
-1230 NM
+1230 NL